1 MQERVDAWSDRETA
15 ALVEYIALFHSSNE
29 DPSSIWPTS
38 KNDEFW
44 GKCSDAVNCYNVDKK
59 RTGKLNLKI
68 IVSKFMNLLSH
79 TVDFNILCIM
89 FYNFVQVLH
98 AEARWYSF

>member
-98 AEARWYSF
+98 AEERWDSF